1 LSRGIV
7 EPLFRPTDVG
17 ALVSQLVS
25 DSELLIDRTVHVNAA
40 SIVIACDRA
49 KVERIVENLFGNA
62 VKHTPATSQIWVCVE
77 PWEGGALIV
86 VEDDGPGV
94 PADQREKI
102 FEAFLQG
109 ETSSPHL
116 SGVGVGLALVA
127 RFAELHDGGAWVEE
141 RPGGGASF
149 RVFLPSQPAGYR
161 PEHSG
166 AVEDPEADSTFDA
179 PQPET
184 ATDADA
190 SSSADASQA

>member
-1 LSRGIV
+1 M
-7 EPLFRPTDVG
+7 
-17 ALVSQLVS
+17 
-25 DSELLIDRTVHVNAA
+25 
-40 SIVIACDRA
+40 
-49 KVERIVENLFGNA
+49 
-62 VKHTPATSQIWVCVE
+62 CVE
-77 PWEGGALIV
+77 PWEGGALIA

-149 RVFLPSQPAGYR
+149 RVFLRRASGGLPAGALR
-161 PEHSG
+161 G
-166 AVEDPEADSTFDA
+166 DG
-179 PQPET
+179 
-184 ATDADA
+184 
-190 SSSADASQA
+190 